1 MRELVAVGVGHGDE
15 LEEFE
20 VDGAVRDGECREL
33 NGIHGDYRR
42 LWLEDEEVDGDG
54 GGGDGQ

>member
-1 MRELVAVGVGHGDE
+1 MRELIAVRVSHSDV

-33 NGIHGDYRR
+33 NGIYSDYRR
-42 LWLEDEEVDGDG
+42 FRLEEEEVDGNG
-54 GGGDGQ
+54 GGRYGE